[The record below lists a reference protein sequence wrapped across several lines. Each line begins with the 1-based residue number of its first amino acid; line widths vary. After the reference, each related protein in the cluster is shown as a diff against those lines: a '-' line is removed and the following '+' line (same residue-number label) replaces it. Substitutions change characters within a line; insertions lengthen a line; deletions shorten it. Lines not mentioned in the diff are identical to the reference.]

1 MSLAPD
7 DPYRAIV
14 LKLAAVLSFVIM
26 AAMIKGASDEVP
38 PGEAV
43 FFRSLFALPI
53 IVVWLAVHGQL
64 RSGLKAHSP
73 RAHIWRGIMG
83 TSAMAMSF
91 AGLAVLPLSEVMAI
105 QYTMPLFMVILAAL
119 LLGETVRKVR
129 LTAVGLGMIGVLIIL
144 WPRLSAFSEET
155 VDPRLA
161 VGAMIVL
168 AGTLCAA
175 FAQVSVRRMVAT
187 ENTSAIVFWFS
198 IMSTCLAL
206 FTLPFGWVVPSTTA
220 TLLLVGSGLIGGVG
234 QVLVTSAYRYA
245 DASVIAPFEYA
256 SMLFAVAIG
265 YVFFSE
271 VPTLGM
277 MAGAALVIAAGVLVI
292 LRERYLRIQ
301 SEKGR
306 SHVTK

>member
-1 MSLAPD
+1 
-7 DPYRAIV
+7 
-14 LKLAAVLSFVIM
+14 
-26 AAMIKGASDEVP
+26 
-38 PGEAV
+38 
-43 FFRSLFALPI
+43 
-53 IVVWLAVHGQL
+53 
-64 RSGLKAHSP
+64 
-73 RAHIWRGIMG
+73 
-83 TSAMAMSF
+83 
-91 AGLAVLPLSEVMAI
+91 
-105 QYTMPLFMVILAAL
+105 MPLFMVILAAL

-144 WPRLSAFSEET
+144 WPRLSAFSEDT

-277 MAGAALVIAAGVLVI
+277 MAGATLVIAAGVLVI